1 MPLLMQII
9 IKCER
14 KVKIHLNLQL
24 VVDFYTNRNYTIG
37 VLKGE
42 VHICLSP
49 LIIFLLFLGLEVLKM
64 ATVKKISKKKKI
76 IIAVAVVLV
85 IAILSTVIG
94 VAVSANQKT
103 AVTLNTIG
111 TGEINE
117 TVSATGTVSA
127 GTTKEYKVG
136 AVATVKEVF
145 VQTGDQV
152 KEGDLLAT
160 FDTSSLDSQISELSS
175 TYNQA
180 RNSYRQSVNDQ
191 KTAKANLSEVDSLIS
206 DLEKTVQKLGGET
219 AYTTERPN
227 ITRPTTEPTTEETT
241 TTTTTTTTTQPEDT
255 SASDTTST
263 TESVT
268 YPPTIEGAMDA
279 LTDLVETITSL
290 SDDVQQ
296 TNEMVRVVME
306 QIAAELESG
315 NYAPE
320 KIAEEV
326 GKAVSDAIQQGII
339 DETKL
344 IIESGVAVDMIE
356 SAVAGIDWS
365 AIGQSIVGDSSV
377 QLAAAEL
384 RLTALYAQKQI
395 YELAASDTT
404 VYAKKQIM
412 DTAGSALD
420 SVKEAG
426 AELEAGWTA
435 AFDGTITAC
444 DIYPGEM
451 TSMLSSGIT
460 LENLDRMVVT
470 LSLGEYDI
478 HKVKVG
484 MPATITSAYGTYT
497 GEVLSKAPTATG
509 GSEGSFL
516 DSVGSMAGISGLS
529 SLTSTG
535 AGVEVQVSVDNAD
548 ENIIIGFDADVEIQ
562 VGDYKNITVVPIES
576 IVLEKTGTYVYLY
589 NAEEGSVTKTLIE
602 TGAVS
607 DSVYQVTSG
616 LNVGDQI
623 VATPSSDYEED
634 TFDVRVTTE

>member
-1 MPLLMQII
+1 
-9 IKCER
+9 
-14 KVKIHLNLQL
+14 
-24 VVDFYTNRNYTIG
+24 
-37 VLKGE
+37 
-42 VHICLSP
+42 
-49 LIIFLLFLGLEVLKM
+49 M
-64 ATVKKISKKKKI
+64 ATVKKSSKKKKI

-85 IAILSTVIG
+85 VAILGTVIG
-94 VAVSANQKT
+94 VTASANQKT
-103 AVTLNTIG
+103 AVTLTTIG
-111 TGEINE
+111 TGEIHE

-160 FDTSSLDSQISELSS
+160 FDTSSLDSQISDLKS

-180 RNSYRQSVNDQ
+180 RQNYLTAVDDQ
-191 KTAKANLSEVDSLIS
+191 KTANANLADVNSQIK

-219 AYTTERPN
+219 AYTTTTASV
-227 ITRPTTEPTTEETT
+227 TRNT
-241 TTTTTTTTTQPEDT
+241 TTTTTTTTTQPAQDPTQPQET
-255 SASDTTST
+255 SSSDTTST

-268 YPPTIEGAMDA
+268 YPPTIEGVMDA
-279 LTDLVETITSL
+279 ITDLVETITSL

-296 TNEMVRVVME
+296 TNEMIRVVME
-306 QIAAELESG
+306 QVAAELESG
-315 NYAPE
+315 NYSPD
-320 KIAEEV
+320 KIASAV
-326 GKAVSDAIQQGII
+326 GDAVSEAIQQGII

-344 IIESGVAVDMIE
+344 IIDSGVAVDMIE
-356 SAVAGIDWS
+356 TAVSNINWSAV
-365 AIGQSIVGDSSV
+365 GQSIASDTSV
-377 QLAAAEL
+377 QLATAEL
-384 RLTALYAQKQI
+384 RLAALYAQQQI
-395 YELAASDTT
+395 YKLTASDST
-404 VYAKKQIM
+404 VYAKKQVM
-412 DTAGSALD
+412 DTAKSALD
-420 SVKEAG
+420 SVEEAG

-444 DIYPGEM
+444 DLYPGEM
-451 TSMLSSGIT
+451 TSLLSSGIT
-460 LENLDRMVVT
+460 LENLDTMVVT

-484 MPATITSAYGTYT
+484 MPATITTAYGTYS

-509 GSEGSFL
+509 GSDGSLL

-535 AGVEVQVSVDNAD
+535 AGVEVQVSVENAD

-562 VGDYKNITVVPIES
+562 VGDYTNIVVVPIES
-576 IVLEKTGTYVYLY
+576 ITLEKTGTYVYLY
-589 NAEEGSVTKTLIE
+589 NEEDETVTKTLIE

-623 VATPSSDYEED
+623 VATPSSDYED
-634 TFDVRVTTE
+634 TFEVRVTE

>member
-1 MPLLMQII
+1 
-9 IKCER
+9 
-14 KVKIHLNLQL
+14 
-24 VVDFYTNRNYTIG
+24 
-37 VLKGE
+37 
-42 VHICLSP
+42 
-49 LIIFLLFLGLEVLKM
+49 M

-94 VAVSANQKT
+94 VAASANQKT

-180 RNSYRQSVNDQ
+180 RDNYRQSVNDQ
-191 KTAKANLSEVDSLIS
+191 KTAKANLSEVDSQIS

-219 AYTTERPN
+219 AYTTVRPN
-227 ITRPTTEPTTEETT
+227 VTRPTTVPATDE
-241 TTTTTTTTTQPEDT
+241 TTTTTTTTQPEDT
-255 SASDTTST
+255 SSSDTTST

-344 IIESGVAVDMIE
+344 IIDSGVAVDMIE

-384 RLTALYAQKQI
+384 RLAALYAQKQI

-404 VYAKKQIM
+404 VYAKKQVM

-535 AGVEVQVSVDNAD
+535 AGVQVQVSVDNAD